1 MKKITFDNK
10 FRLILFLII
19 IFLGSLYLLFNN
31 FGIIKYMKL
40 KKEVD
45 SLTQTIEEIKAEN
58 KRLEAEIDSL
68 KKLESV
74 KIEQIAREKYNM
86 IKPNEKKIDVI
97 VE

>member
-1 MKKITFDNK
+1 MKKFISNNK

-19 IFLGSLYLLFNN
+19 IFFGSLYLLFNN
-31 FGIIKYMKL
+31 FGVIKYMRL

-45 SLTQTIEEIKAEN
+45 SLAKQIEEIKSEN

-68 KKLESV
+68 RNFEPR
-74 KIEQIAREKYNM
+74 KIEQVAREKFNM
-86 IKPNEKKIDVI
+86 TKPNEKKIDVI

>member
-1 MKKITFDNK
+1 MKKITFNSK

-19 IFLGSLYLLFNN
+19 FVLGSLYLLFNN
-31 FGIIKYMKL
+31 FGVIKYMKL

-45 SLTQTIEEIKAEN
+45 LLIQQTEEIKAEN

-68 KKLESV
+68 KRFEPA
-74 KIEQIAREKYNM
+74 KIEQVAREMHNM
-86 IKPNEKKIDVI
+86 TKQNEKRIDVK

>member
-1 MKKITFDNK
+1 MKKITFNSK

-19 IFLGSLYLLFNN
+19 FALGSLYLLFND
-31 FGIIKYMKL
+31 FGLIKYVKL

-45 SLTQTIEEIKAEN
+45 SLIQQTEEIKAEN

-68 KKLESV
+68 KRFEPA
-74 KIEQIAREKYNM
+74 KIEQVAREKHNM
-86 IKPNEKKIDVI
+86 TKQNEKRIDVR

>member
-1 MKKITFDNK
+1 MKKITFNSK

-19 IFLGSLYLLFNN
+19 FVLGLLYLLFNN
-31 FGIIKYMKL
+31 FGIIKYIKL

-45 SLTQTIEEIKAEN
+45 SLIQQTEEIKNEN
-58 KRLEAEIDSL
+58 KRLEGEIDSL
-68 KKLESV
+68 KRFDSS
-74 KIEQIAREKYNM
+74 KIEQVAREKHNM

>member
-10 FRLILFLII
+10 FRLIIFLII
-19 IFLGSLYLLFNN
+19 IFFGSLYLLFNN
-31 FGIIKYMKL
+31 FGVIKYMKL

-68 KKLESV
+68 KKLESA

-86 IKPNEKKIDVI
+86 IKPNEKKIDI
-97 VE
+97 IIE